1 MTKKETYELVIKQ
14 LLANIKEID
23 FADYEGD
30 AIEEAPT
37 ISVCNSYGELG
48 GVTIYMVSIDH
59 NSGDVMVEFEGDD
72 GEMTTK
78 HMCDVVTDPNDYE
91 KIANA
96 IHDCLFPY
104 EVKILSAVDTED
116 NTKFP
121 ICICRIDHNGNIE
134 KRCKVAY
141 TIANTLY
148 NVQTYQAENALN
160 VILSSSDNFARIDGY
175 ELFLESCPVIIDK

>member
-14 LLANIKEID
+14 LLANIEEID

-30 AIEEAPT
+30 AIKEIPT
-37 ISVCNSYGELG
+37 ISVRNRYDELEE
-48 GVTIYMVSIDH
+48 VTIYMVFIDH
-59 NSGDVMVEFEGDD
+59 KSGDVMVEFEGDD
-72 GEMTTK
+72 CVNVAKPMGDIYADT
-78 HMCDVVTDPNDYE
+78 NDYE
-91 KIANA
+91 RIANA

-134 KRCKVAY
+134 KRCKVAC
-141 TIANTLY
+141 TIAHTLY
-148 NVQTYQAENALN
+148 NVQKYQAENALN
-160 VILSSSDNFARIDGY
+160 VILSSSDNIARIGGY
-175 ELFLESCPVIIDK
+175 ELLLESCPVIIGE

>member
-1 MTKKETYELVIKQ
+1 MTKKETYELVINQ

-30 AIEEAPT
+30 AIKEIPT
-37 ISVCNSYGELG
+37 VSVRNRYGELEE
-48 GVTIYMVSIDH
+48 VVIYMVLIDPK
-59 NSGDVMVEFEGDD
+59 SGDVMVVIECDD
-72 GEMTTK
+72 CVNIATP
-78 HMCDVVTDPNDYE
+78 MCDVVTDPNDYE
-91 KIANA
+91 RIANA

-141 TIANTLY
+141 TIARTLY

-175 ELFLESCPVIIDK
+175 ELYLESCPVIIDK